1 MIAQD
6 SRRCAFDSREPLNLV
21 PHPARPQDSRQCV
34 AIFQAGQK
42 AVIEKLC
49 KAVLGRGVCGA
60 KPPTVHTFFPLKKM
74 LLHVILG
81 IFLNLMRKKKRNKKC
96 INIYIYINALF
107 ASLKKKSMI
116 KSPP

>member
-1 MIAQD
+1 MI
-6 SRRCAFDSREPLNLV
+6 FT
-21 PHPARPQDSRQCV
+21 QCV

-49 KAVLGRGVCGA
+49 KAVLGRGVWWA

-81 IFLNLMRKKKRNKKC
+81 IFLNLMRKKKKQKM
-96 INIYIYINALF
+96 Y
-107 ASLKKKSMI
+107 K
-116 KSPP
+116 

>member
-1 MIAQD
+1 ML
-6 SRRCAFDSREPLNLV
+6 RNLV
-21 PHPARPQDSRQCV
+21 DLLSSVFLLYSTSFLLILQRGQCV

-49 KAVLGRGVCGA
+49 KAVLGRGVWGA

-81 IFLNLMRKKKRNKKC
+81 IFLNLMRKKKETKNV
-96 INIYIYINALF
+96 
-107 ASLKKKSMI
+107 
-116 KSPP
+116 

>member
-1 MIAQD
+1 MAKAID
-6 SRRCAFDSREPLNLV
+6 SSSLPPHFGVWLNWLCS
-21 PHPARPQDSRQCV
+21 AAGDQCV

-49 KAVLGRGVCGA
+49 KAVLGRGVWGA

-81 IFLNLMRKKKRNKKC
+81 IFLNLMRKKKETKNV
-96 INIYIYINALF
+96 
-107 ASLKKKSMI
+107 
-116 KSPP
+116 

>member
-1 MIAQD
+1 MTLSNESTFQCGQCD
-6 SRRCAFDSREPLNLV
+6 KRFTRGSDLNSHIM
-21 PHPARPQDSRQCV
+21 PHNQCV

-49 KAVLGRGVCGA
+49 KAVLGRGVWGA

-81 IFLNLMRKKKRNKKC
+81 IFLNLMRKKKETKNV
-96 INIYIYINALF
+96 
-107 ASLKKKSMI
+107 
-116 KSPP
+116 